1 MKFQVILPG
10 RKVLIQQKCCR
21 KVDPFQGPKLG
32 SCLTLGNELSEET
45 RADKGNLVGVSDRGQ
60 KIISRTRR
68 TVPKS
73 EVPSEGQPTWK
84 VSHSVLQKVINL
96 FLLIST
102 LRS

>member
-1 MKFQVILPG
+1 MLVSAKKSPHQSRHL
-10 RKVLIQQKCCR
+10 LQEE
-21 KVDPFQGPKLG
+21 G
-32 SCLTLGNELSEET
+32 SCLTLENELSEET
-45 RADKGNLVGVSDRGQ
+45 HVLTKGTWSGCPIRGQ
-60 KIISRTRR
+60 KMISRTLC

-96 FLLIST
+96 FLLFST